1 MGGVLLEG
9 PRACGKTSTAL
20 QKAASS
26 VRLDRSPE
34 LITLAELNPA
44 ALLNG
49 PTPRLIDE
57 WQLAPS
63 LWNTIRHEID
73 DRQGR
78 GEFIL

>member
-1 MGGVLLEG
+1 MQYFSRFADQVLEDSLQFMGGVLLEG

-44 ALLNG
+44 ALLLS
-49 PTPRLIDE
+49 LIH
-57 WQLAPS
+57 
-63 LWNTIRHEID
+63 I
-73 DRQGR
+73 
-78 GEFIL
+78 